1 MYTDY
6 GFVGEDGIE
15 YATVDDEERQLQVKL
30 NASSPEEAH
39 PASSRESFPLLM
51 PPRKLRTARLP
62 RWMDSRYPFGSSL

>member
-30 NASSPEEAH
+30 YASSPEEAH

-51 PPRKLRTARLP
+51 PP
-62 RWMDSRYPFGSSL
+62 